1 MSYLVERRQ
10 EEKDRRRNEIIDAAE
25 ALYREVG
32 WDAVT
37 MDAVARELGTTL
49 QTVYGWCKQ
58 NGVEKRVVWVIA
70 TEDDTRPVPAVEEQ
84 AS

>member
-1 MSYLVERRQ
+1 MARPNRLKEIEQ
-10 EEKDRRRNEIIDAAE
+10 EQGE
-25 ALYREVG
+25 ALETLIPRKLNELG
-32 WDAVT
+32 T

>member
-1 MSYLVERRQ
+1 MARPNRLKEIEQ
-10 EEKDRRRNEIIDAAE
+10 EQGETLETLIPRKLNE
-25 ALYREVG
+25 LG
-32 WDAVT
+32 T

-58 NGVEKRVVWVIA
+58 NGVEKRVIWVIA